1 MWSKLI
7 KASFNIPQIEK
18 LIIFKLFFSWFCLLI
33 FWPLYKK
40 TENPDFSWISNQ
52 TIIQPTNNYSCFYFR
67 KSEQLSIQTLCG
79 QFVVLCVILWSVYL
93 ENRKYWLY
101 LNLLILLIISES
113 GNKGFITSIQYMTR
127 EYRHL

>member
-79 QFVVLCVILWSVYL
+79 QFGCSLCYFVVRITRKQEILTLS
-93 ENRKYWLY
+93 KP
-101 LNLLILLIISES
+101 LNLPNNLRIRQQ
-113 GNKGFITSIQYMTR
+113 GFYNKHPIYDKRI
-127 EYRHL
+127 